1 VLKGRALD
9 FIAESEA
16 HDSEPWFLL
25 VTPFAPHLEPG
36 QIAPGCSSS
45 KAYKETIRPASR
57 HIGTLPQS
65 IKLVHGPAFNE
76 ANMSDKPTFLRNI
89 PVLTSLDIQCSE
101 SFWRTRLEAMKAVD
115 ELVGALVSDLQ
126 QKNELSNTAIIFTSD
141 NGYFWGEHRLTQ
153 KVVGYEEAMRIP
165 LAIRAPGYQAGQAS
179 SRLVLSTDLAPTI
192 VQLAGATSE
201 IPPDGRSLVPLL
213 ANPSAPWR
221 LRVFGEY
228 LGSAVEIG
236 GRTFYM
242 VRTGP
247 DDSTAPNDS
256 YILWSNGEKEYY
268 DLDADP
274 SQLKS
279 RHNQHG
285 TEDERIHLEGLVN
298 AFKTCS
304 AGSCAALEDAP

>member
-16 HDSEPWFLL
+16 HDSQPWFLL
-25 VTPFAPHLEPG
+25 VTPFAPHLEPA
-36 QIAPGCSSS
+36 QIAPGCAGS
-45 KAYKETIRPASR
+45 KAYKETIRPAPR

-65 IKLVHGPAFNE
+65 VKLVHGPAFNE
-76 ANMSDKPTFLRNI
+76 ANMSDKPTFLRSL
-89 PVLTSLDIQCSE
+89 PLLTSLDIQCSE

-141 NGYFWGEHRLTQ
+141 NGYFFGEHRLTE
-153 KVVGYEEAMRIP
+153 KVVGYEEAMRTP

-179 SRLVLSTDLAPTI
+179 SRLVLSTDLSSTI
-192 VQLAGATSE
+192 VQLAGASSG
-201 IPPDGRSLVPLL
+201 IAPDGRSLVPLL

-228 LGSAVEIG
+228 LGSAAEIG
-236 GRTFYM
+236 GNTFHM

-247 DDSTAPNDS
+247 DDATAPNDS
-256 YILWSNGEKEYY
+256 YIVWSNGAREYY
-268 DLDADP
+268 DLDDDP
-274 SQLKS
+274 YQLKS
-279 RHNQHG
+279 RHNQHA
-285 TEDERIHLEGLVN
+285 TEQERTYLGNLINEFL
-298 AFKTCS
+298 TCS
-304 AGSCAALEDAP
+304 GSSCASLEDAP